1 MIGEIKE
8 KSSGK
13 PQPLPMMK
21 KGPVIPT
28 VLPSAR
34 PFPEPKSVTQQS
46 LKKDAPIERIVHENS
61 EDKDEN
67 TLMIENMSPEEIQ
80 AALEEVSSL
89 LSAKNIAFLRGKGKT
104 DLGSSPASESTN
116 ETGLISHNLHAA
128 FASAKAKEVA
138 AIVEDEEVQPESDNS
153 PRFDLEGRRVI
164 VKDHLMAEIST
175 FLASHYDMDASSDVF
190 TSVSEKIAS
199 GVVAAGFCFNFT
211 SRDDPAAMDLF
222 NHEFSPDSPGYDL
235 REVCEVR
242 AVM

>member
-46 LKKDAPIERIVHENS
+46 LKKAAPIERIVHENS

-89 LSAKNIAFLRGKGKT
+89 LSSKNIAFLRGKGKT
-104 DLGSSPASESTN
+104 DLGSSSASESTK

-128 FASAKAKEVA
+128 FASAEAEVA
-138 AIVEDEEVQPESDNS
+138 AIVDNEEQQPEFDNS

-164 VKDHLMAEIST
+164 VKDNLVAEIST
-175 FLASHYDMDASSDVF
+175 FLASHYDMDGSSDVF

-211 SRDDPAAMDLF
+211 SRDDSAAMDLF
-222 NHEFSPDSPGYDL
+222 NHEFSPDSPGYDV

-242 AVM
+242 AVI